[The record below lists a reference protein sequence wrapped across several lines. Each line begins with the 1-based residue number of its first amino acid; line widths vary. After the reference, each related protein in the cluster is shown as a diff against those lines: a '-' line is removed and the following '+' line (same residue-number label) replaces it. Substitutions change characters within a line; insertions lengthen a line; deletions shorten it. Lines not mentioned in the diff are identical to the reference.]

1 MLAIGNVCAS
11 IHFFSFFPRMH
22 RTKQVFICDFHNMN
36 LCVIHSTSNKS
47 STCSLHLLAHCFSSN
62 ILFHSTSSFCCCGC
76 GCWLVKIVRQINRLR
91 LISDMSRCEF
101 FFVLRKFSNNI
112 RLGTFSILSDTVK
125 DSWTWKQAPIVY
137 IFLLCRV
144 NLFAVFLV
152 YSDHE
157 VNSGCF

>member
-47 STCSLHLLAHCFSSN
+47 STCSLHLLAHCFSSH

-101 FFVLRKFSNNI
+101 FFVLRKFKQQHSTRNI
-112 RLGTFSILSDTVK
+112 FNFIRYSQRFLNMKTSANRLHFSPLSGK
-125 DSWTWKQAPIVY
+125 FIRSLLGLFRSW
-137 IFLLCRV
+137 
-144 NLFAVFLV
+144 
-152 YSDHE
+152 SE
-157 VNSGCF
+157 